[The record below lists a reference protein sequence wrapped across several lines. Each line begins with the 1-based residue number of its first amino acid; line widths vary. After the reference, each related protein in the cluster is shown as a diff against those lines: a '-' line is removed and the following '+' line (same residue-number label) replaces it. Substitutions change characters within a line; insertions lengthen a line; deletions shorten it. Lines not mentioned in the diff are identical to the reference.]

1 MPIYEYECGSCGE
14 TFDLLVSRSKAKDN
28 PNCELCGSKNTQR
41 IMSGFFGR
49 SGGSGNGENTGGGV
63 GGACAGCTAS
73 SCAGCK
79 V

>member
-1 MPIYEYECGSCGE
+1 MPIYEYECGSCGR
-14 TFDLLVSRSKAKDN
+14 TFDMLVSRSKASDS
-28 PNCELCGSKNTQR
+28 PECEHCGSEDTQR

-49 SGGSGNGENTGGGV
+49 SGGSGDGEAAGGV